1 MATKAPVIQE
11 RKGFSP
17 LTWAALAVL
26 LVIALLI
33 PQLVIST
40 YWIQLLN
47 LSMIFGICALS
58 LNYCLG
64 FAGQI
69 SFATAAF
76 WGIGAYISTLLTTR
90 YLPSI
95 GVPPSY
101 GAWIG
106 LVAAMLVC
114 AVFGAIVGYPTLKL
128 RGHYL
133 AMATIGFTF
142 IIQLFLINEQR
153 FSNGADGIA
162 AIPSYTLFGYVF
174 KRENQ
179 SFYLILAML
188 LIMCFIAYRIK
199 NSRTGRAFMAIREN
213 EMAAEALGVDTT
225 GYKILAF
232 VLSAVTAGIAG
243 CLFAH
248 TGSHYISPDTFSF
261 DQSIIILAMLV
272 LGGVG
277 SIPGALIGA
286 LLLTLLPEVLR
297 FLRDAYMAVNAAA
310 IILIMIFMPT
320 GIVGLATMLW
330 KKYVKPPAVVDAETR
345 AEISHEARV
354 KFLSALEA
362 KTTKAAAGSRDGHIL
377 EIQNLAKHFGGL
389 RAVDDVDMKI
399 RRGAIHALIGPN
411 GSGKTTIL
419 NMLSGL
425 YVPTG
430 GKITF
435 NGEEITGRRPHLI
448 AARGAGRTFQNIRLF
463 GNLTVLEN
471 VMIGDHHRGTA
482 NLFSAILRTPAQR
495 AEEKKIHDNAMA
507 MLEFV
512 GLDHLANA
520 EAKSLPY
527 GRQRVLE
534 LARALVTNPDL
545 LLLDEPAAG
554 LNAAE
559 TDELVEL
566 LYDIVDHGITI
577 LLVEHDMNLVMSISE
592 DISVLNFG
600 KKIAEGD
607 PATVESNNEVI
618 EAYLGREEE

>member
-1 MATKAPVIQE
+1 MTTKASVTQE
-11 RKGFSP
+11 KKGFSP
-17 LTWAALAVL
+17 LTWAVLAVFL
-26 LVIALLI
+26 IIVVLV
-33 PQLVIST
+33 PQFVKST
-40 YWIQLLN
+40 YWIQLMN
-47 LSMIFGICALS
+47 LSMIFGICCLS

-76 WGIGAYISTLLTTR
+76 WGIGAYTSALLTTR
-90 YLPSI
+90 YLPPLGI
-95 GVPPSY
+95 PPSY

-106 LVAAMLVC
+106 LIAAMLVC

-128 RGHYL
+128 KGHYL

-142 IIQLFLINEQR
+142 IIQLFLINEQWLT
-153 FSNGADGIA
+153 NGSDGIP

-174 KRENQ
+174 KQ
-179 SFYLILAML
+179 PHQAFYLILVMA

-199 NSRTGRAFMAIREN
+199 NSRTGRAFSAIREN

-232 VLSAVTAGIAG
+232 TLSAVVAGLAG

-248 TGSHYISPDTFSF
+248 TGSRYISPDTFSF
-261 DQSIIILAMLV
+261 EQSISILAMLV

-277 SIPGALIGA
+277 SIPGAFIGSF
-286 LLLTLLPEVLR
+286 LLTLLPEVLR
-297 FLRDAYMAVNAAA
+297 FLRDAYMAVNAVA

-320 GIVGLATMLW
+320 GIVGLATILW
-330 KKYVKPPAVVDAETR
+330 KKYVKPPKVVDAETKR
-345 AEISHEARV
+345 EISHEARV
-354 KFLSALEA
+354 KFLSTLEA
-362 KTTKAAAGSRDGHIL
+362 KTTSGSRDGRIL
-377 EIQNLAKHFGGL
+377 DIQNLTKHFGGL
-389 RAVDDVDMKI
+389 RAVDGVDMSV

-425 YVPTG
+425 YIPTSG
-430 GKITF
+430 RIVL
-435 NGEEITGRRPHLI
+435 NGEEITGKRPHLI

-471 VMIGDHHRGTA
+471 VMIGDHYRGKA
-482 NLFSAILRTPAQR
+482 NLFSAIFRTPAQQD
-495 AEEKKIHDNAMA
+495 EEKRTRDDAMA

-554 LNAAE
+554 LNPAE

-607 PATVESNNEVI
+607 PEAVESNTEVI
-618 EAYLGREEE
+618 EAYLGREED